1 MKYSLRSLM
10 TFSIRDL
17 FWLTVVVAL
26 AVAWW
31 LDRSS
36 SRKELQRV
44 QLLLAL
50 EEDTN
55 KLLESV
61 AKSHADA
68 ARVQADRA
76 AFMDD
81 LKRAHEATRDR
92 DYRRLDAPE
101 GNLLGP
107 PLPKPSAPASNPPE
121 N

>member
-17 FWLTVVVAL
+17 FWVTVVVAL

-36 SRKELQRV
+36 SRKEMQRV
-44 QLLLAL
+44 QLHLAL
-50 EEDTN
+50 EEDSN
-55 KLLESV
+55 KLLKSV
-61 AKSHADA
+61 VKAHDDA
-68 ARVQADRA
+68 AKAQADLATYMDEVNRA
-76 AFMDD
+76 VEAG
-81 LKRAHEATRDR
+81 RA
-92 DYRRLDAPE
+92 YRRLDAPE

-107 PLPKPSAPASNPPE
+107 LPNSSAPAPNPPK